1 MPATI
6 PPSAQQAT
14 ESALNALIGAGN
26 ACDDTGASRLPDG
39 DDVGQI
45 LEVNSDVPIDADR
58 TVFEDPKS
66 FNVKV
71 RFRKSILFMANCYQ
85 SLHRAASTLLFM
97 DIVVRFPNYQGQ
109 VNGHAPNP
117 KLSDPSNSINLS
129 CGAGMDG

>member
-6 PPSAQQAT
+6 PPSAQQAA
-14 ESALNALIGAGN
+14 ENALNALIGAGN
-26 ACDDTGASRLPDG
+26 AYDDTGTSRPLDEV
-39 DDVGQI
+39 DVGQI

-71 RFRKSILFMANCYQ
+71 RFCKSFLFVANCYQ
-85 SLHRAASTLLFM
+85 SLHHAASTLLFM
-97 DIVVRFPNYQGQ
+97 DIVVRFPDQGQ
-109 VNGHAPNP
+109 VNGHASNP
-117 KLSDPSNSINLS
+117 KLSGASNSINLS